1 MVEKYTPTHTH
12 IHTRGFLY
20 EEDVCV
26 TDVLLLPNPLLFFLI
41 VLGPAVMRAKA
52 LAKRKH
58 ISGLHNQVSGCMDAN
73 VDPPVLMWVPCR
85 STLQRRSTAPD
96 SVTGSCH

>member
-1 MVEKYTPTHTH
+1 MCDRCTFASKPAAV
-12 IHTRGFLY
+12 
-20 EEDVCV
+20 
-26 TDVLLLPNPLLFFLI
+26 FLI